1 MKKAL
6 FISAFTF
13 VAGILYAQV
22 TPPPTVVPPPTT
34 PPPTAGVPLDPFSW
48 IMLGAGGAAA
58 AGKYYRVRKSNQV
71 HLKIK

>member
-1 MKKAL
+1 MKKVL
-6 FISAFTF
+6 IISVFTF
-13 VAGILYAQV
+13 FAGILYAQV

-58 AGKYYRVRKSNQV
+58 AGKYYRGKRVAK
-71 HLKIK
+71 

>member
-1 MKKAL
+1 MKKVL
-6 FISAFTF
+6 LISALIFITGF
-13 VAGILYAQV
+13 LSAQV

-58 AGKYYRVRKSNQV
+58 AAKYHKVRKG
-71 HLKIK
+71 KA

>member
-6 FISAFTF
+6 ILLVFGLSGA
-13 VAGILYAQV
+13 ALYAQV

-48 IMLGAGGAAA
+48 LMLGAGGAAA
-58 AGKYYRVRKSNQV
+58 AGKYYKVRK
-71 HLKIK
+71 K